1 VEIIRVPDSVF
12 SLVLPQVTCDSRD
25 RCFLKNQYSMGN
37 KILIIMKIFKKL
49 EHLKNQGVIFW
60 LEGKRL
66 LVVQVFDQLQNAVK
80 MTGYRSFL
88 NNLEIIM

>member
-1 VEIIRVPDSVF
+1 
-12 SLVLPQVTCDSRD
+12 
-25 RCFLKNQYSMGN
+25 MGN

-49 EHLKNQGVIFW
+49 EHLKNRGVIFW